1 MPKPNFALTDG
12 NLEVRMAVAQKIRAL
27 RGKSGVSQKAVAAH
41 FGIDKGR
48 MCKYETGLLL
58 FPKSWVIEL
67 ATLLNV
73 RPIRIAELYFGEE
86 GCLRTRRSR

>member
-1 MPKPNFALTDG
+1 MPKPNFALADG
-12 NLEVRMAVAQKIRAL
+12 KLNVRTAVAQKIRAL
-27 RGKSGVSQKAVAAH
+27 RKKSHITQKAVAAH

-58 FPKSWVIEL
+58 FPESWVLEL

-73 RPIRIAELYFGEE
+73 RPIHIAELYFGDE
-86 GCLRTRRSR
+86 GCLRKRRSR